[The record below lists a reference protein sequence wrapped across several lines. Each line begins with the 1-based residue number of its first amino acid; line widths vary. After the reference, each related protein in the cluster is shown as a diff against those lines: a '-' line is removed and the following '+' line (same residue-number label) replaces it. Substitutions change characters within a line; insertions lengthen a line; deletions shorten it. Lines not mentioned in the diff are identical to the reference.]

1 MSRPKKQTGSKG
13 KKQSSS
19 SVANVA
25 ALVDNIASQNV
36 PEYQKIL
43 LQLRVFKEKGMYST
57 ALQLFKKGLKIIQQE
72 LQQAKDSKTKDQL
85 NLIKARYTPFYDQYQ
100 L

>member
-1 MSRPKKQTGSKG
+1 MSKPNKPTAKG
-13 KKQSSS
+13 KKRT

-25 ALVDNIASQNV
+25 ALVDNISSQNV

-57 ALQLFKKGLKIIQQE
+57 ALQLFKKGLKIIQKE
-72 LQQAKDSKTKDQL
+72 LEQTKDSQLKIQL
-85 NLIKARYTPFYDQYQ
+85 NLTRARYFF
-100 L
+100 